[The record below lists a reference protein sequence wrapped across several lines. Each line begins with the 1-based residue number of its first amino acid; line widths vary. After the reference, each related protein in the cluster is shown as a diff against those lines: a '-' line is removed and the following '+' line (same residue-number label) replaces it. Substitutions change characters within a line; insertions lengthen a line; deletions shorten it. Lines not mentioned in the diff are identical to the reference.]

1 MSLITIRTSSEKV
14 DNYLS
19 GIFFMAEKV
28 LNENTDLNNK
38 EHWFTV
44 TIDQG
49 DDDVITSTAVQQDE
63 ESDITE

>member
-28 LNENTDLNNK
+28 LNENTDLSNK

-49 DDDVITSTAVQQDE
+49 EEDVITDTAVQQDE

>member
-28 LNENTDLNNK
+28 LNDNTTLNNK

-49 DDDVITSTAVQQDE
+49 DDDVITDVTVQQDK

>member
-28 LNENTDLNNK
+28 LNENADLNNK

>member
-1 MSLITIRTSSEKV
+1 MSLITIRTSSKKV

-28 LNENTDLNNK
+28 LNENADLSNK

-49 DDDVITSTAVQQDE
+49 EQDVITDVTIQQDK
-63 ESDITE
+63 ESDISE

>member
-28 LNENTDLNNK
+28 LNENADLNNK

-49 DDDVITSTAVQQDE
+49 EEDVITDTAVQQDE

>member
-1 MSLITIRTSSEKV
+1 MSLITIRTSSIKV

-28 LNENTDLNNK
+28 LNEDADLSNK

-49 DDDVITSTAVQQDE
+49 DEDVITDVTVQQDK

>member
-28 LNENTDLNNK
+28 LNENADLNNK

-49 DDDVITSTAVQQDE
+49 EEDVITDTAIQQDK
-63 ESDITE
+63 ESNITG

>member
-1 MSLITIRTSSEKV
+1 
-14 DNYLS
+14 
-19 GIFFMAEKV
+19 MAEKV
-28 LNENTDLNNK
+28 LNENADLSNK

-49 DDDVITSTAVQQDE
+49 DDDVITDVAVQQDE

>member
-28 LNENTDLNNK
+28 LNENTDLSNK

>member
-1 MSLITIRTSSEKV
+1 
-14 DNYLS
+14 
-19 GIFFMAEKV
+19 MAEKV
-28 LNENTDLNNK
+28 LNENTDLSNK

-49 DDDVITSTAVQQDE
+49 EEDVITDTAVQQDE

>member
-1 MSLITIRTSSEKV
+1 
-14 DNYLS
+14 
-19 GIFFMAEKV
+19 MAEKV
-28 LNENTDLNNK
+28 LNEDADLSNK

-49 DDDVITSTAVQQDE
+49 DTDVITDVTVQQDK

>member
-1 MSLITIRTSSEKV
+1 MSLITIRTSNEKV

>member
-28 LNENTDLNNK
+28 LNENADLSNK

-49 DDDVITSTAVQQDE
+49 DDDVITDTEVREDT
-63 ESDITE
+63 ESDKS

>member
-28 LNENTDLNNK
+28 LNDNTTLNNK

-44 TIDQG
+44 SIDQG
-49 DDDVITSTAVQQDE
+49 DDDVITSTAVQQDK

>member
-28 LNENTDLNNK
+28 LNENADLNNK

-49 DDDVITSTAVQQDE
+49 DDDVITDVTVQQDK

>member
-28 LNENTDLNNK
+28 LNDNTTLNNK

>member
-28 LNENTDLNNK
+28 LNENTDLSNK

-49 DDDVITSTAVQQDE
+49 EEDVITSTAVQQDE

>member
-1 MSLITIRTSSEKV
+1 MSLITIRTSSIKV

-28 LNENTDLNNK
+28 LNEDADLSNK

-49 DDDVITSTAVQQDE
+49 DTDVITDVTVQQDK

>member
-28 LNENTDLNNK
+28 LNDNTDLSNK

-49 DDDVITSTAVQQDE
+49 EQDVITDAEVQQNE
-63 ESDITE
+63 ESDIPE

>member
-28 LNENTDLNNK
+28 LNDNTTLNNK
-38 EHWFTV
+38 EQWFTV

-49 DDDVITSTAVQQDE
+49 EQDVITDVTVQQNK

>member
-28 LNENTDLNNK
+28 LNENADLNNK

-49 DDDVITSTAVQQDE
+49 DIDVITDTAVQQDK
-63 ESDITE
+63 ESDITG